1 MSPVAALSG
10 WSRQRLIMTI
20 TGLFLA
26 QLAAIW
32 VLGERASIKPGKG
45 RAFDIQLSGPNG
57 SGLPAVPVY
66 DDPTLFALPHPRGFS
81 GQAWLHV
88 PEQVHQYHEWTAQP
102 HWLSLKASG
111 LGQDFVD
118 YLQTLSPL
126 GASLVDKPEP
136 QLYPV
141 NPGIDDLLP
150 PASQLLVGGGLSS
163 RPLLI
168 QPAIPDWPVLE
179 VLSATVLQAA
189 VNADGLVM
197 TTAVVGESGSKAA
210 DQKAL
215 ELARGLRF
223 KALASG
229 IGTEKAA
236 AGLNFGQLVFQWR
249 VSPTATPVKT
259 KAKP

>member
-57 SGLPAVPVY
+57 TGLPAVPVY

-111 LGQDFVD
+111 LGQDFCGLPAD
-118 YLQTLSPL
+118 AFAP
-126 GASLVDKPEP
+126 GSLAGG
-136 QLYPV
+136 QA
-141 NPGIDDLLP
+141 GTAALP
-150 PASQLLVGGGLSS
+150 
-163 RPLLI
+163 
-168 QPAIPDWPVLE
+168 
-179 VLSATVLQAA
+179 
-189 VNADGLVM
+189 
-197 TTAVVGESGSKAA
+197 GESR
-210 DQKAL
+210 D
-215 ELARGLRF
+215 
-223 KALASG
+223 
-229 IGTEKAA
+229 
-236 AGLNFGQLVFQWR
+236 
-249 VSPTATPVKT
+249 
-259 KAKP
+259 